1 MSIGNTTLGCR
12 SVRSL
17 LAAAGLAGGVF
28 ISSAVGQVVMP
39 QTPETESTSAVADQL
54 NKAVE
59 LLSAGKVVAA
69 KSMLETMSRNAA
81 SMGDASRKQLFNL
94 LANANRRVKAMNP
107 IEVSLQTAEY
117 SLGRGDLKTLEH
129 HASAVIESPK
139 ATNAQAAVARD
150 LLSQA
155 AKAKAEFVPQ
165 VASVL
170 DQAGADFEA
179 GHVAAARV
187 AIDRVSRSG
196 VALTE
201 SQQRVV
207 DTLQTRIVEI
217 EQAVAPGMMQP
228 GVIKPAE
235 QPAKPAEPAATKPAE
250 QPATKPA
257 EPRKPEGPAATKPA
271 EPAKAAQ
278 PAATK
283 PAEPAK
289 AAQPAAT
296 KPAEPAKAAQPAAT
310 KPAEPAKATQPAATK
325 PAEPAKPAETTPA
338 VDPIAQA
345 RLWESQSLMAEA
357 DQAFEQSR
365 MKEAAEK
372 YQRLLGNFAA
382 QLSADQKKHAE
393 NRLAEAKVRMGVNVG
408 PEGNVIENVI
418 GQVALK
424 RSQALAEF
432 NNNVEQA
439 NKAMASGDPQTAR
452 NLAAAARV
460 NVNSVKEVFSTTDIE
475 AYNDQISKLEASIET
490 RAAEIARAT
499 ADAKTKAIEEDSR
512 KAQIKASSDKATKI
526 NEGIDRVRALQKE
539 MKYDEALQVC
549 DQILFLDPINPTGLV
564 LREVISDT
572 KIYREALSLEQTK
585 NRNIAIHRVENEGA
599 VVPPITLM
607 DYPTDW
613 PGISYRRG
621 EPMGMAETEENRSAL
636 ALLEKKRV
644 PVNFTDTPLSSVVS
658 FLNAVT
664 QLNFDVDWDKLAESG
679 IDRETQVSLNLSN
692 VPVRIVLERVLE
704 KVSKDSSNGAWY
716 AINDG
721 VVMISSKVDINKKKS
736 LQIYDIRDLLIEVP
750 DYANAPEFD
759 LQSVL
764 QSSGGSGGGGG
775 QSPFRDTGNQGPA
788 QKRSLEDRTNELIN
802 IITTNVD
809 EQGWQE
815 NGGDVGFIQQLQ
827 GSLIITNTPANHRAI
842 HGLLSKLREIRAMQ
856 INVET
861 RFLLVRTDYFE
872 QIGFDLD
879 VYFNGKNNQVR
890 AARAAIPNGS
900 VQPSDFF
907 NFAQGGLQR
916 RVFGA
921 PTDANGDGTADP
933 QVGVATQLPS
943 PLSVVG
949 AAQNSLGLTESG
961 VSGGF
966 AQGILSK
973 APAMGVGGQFMD
985 DIQVDFL
992 IKATQADRRTVT
1004 LTAPRLTFTNGQ
1016 TSNIYVATQI
1026 AFVSDLQPVVS
1037 ESAVGFDPTLAT
1049 VNEGVR
1055 LLIEGTISADRRY
1068 VTMNVD
1074 ASVAKIEGFQNTAV
1088 TALAGGG
1095 LINSASTQSFI
1106 QRPTTT
1112 VTRVQTTV
1120 TVPDQGT
1127 ILLGGQRLVTEQEV
1141 ESGVPVLSKIPII
1154 NRFFSNRIEVKE
1166 EQTLLILIKPTI
1178 LIQTEEEERHFPGLA
1193 ESMKMGG

>member
-1 MSIGNTTLGCR
+1 MSIGNTTLVRR

-17 LAAAGLAGGVF
+17 LAAAGFAGGLLAAGATATAQIVVLPV
-28 ISSAVGQVVMP
+28 SAEAASKAVRAQA
-39 QTPETESTSAVADQL
+39 TEQL
-54 NKAVE
+54 AKAVE
-59 LLSAGKVVAA
+59 LMGGGKVVAA
-69 KSMLETMSRNAA
+69 KGILESLTRREQA
-81 SMGDASRKQLFNL
+81 DALSESQRTQATTL
-94 LANANRRVKAMNP
+94 LANANRRIKGMNP
-107 IEVSLQTAEY
+107 VEVSLQTAEDCL
-117 SLGRGDLKTLEH
+117 SRGDLATLER
-129 HASAVIESPK
+129 HANAVVESPK
-139 ATNAQAAVARD
+139 ATNEQTAQAKAM
-150 LLSQA
+150 L
-155 AKAKAEFVPQ
+155 AKAFDLRAGLMP
-165 VASVL
+165 
-170 DQAGADFEA
+170 QAGGMIQQAQADLEA
-179 GHVAAARV
+179 GRRAEAKVAVERL
-187 AIDRVSRSG
+187 SRAGLTLDASLQQQLD
-196 VALTE
+196 AL
-201 SQQRVV
+201 QGQ
-207 DTLQTRIVEI
+207 IVEA
-217 EQAVAPGMMQP
+217 EQASLGMMQP

-235 QPAKPAEPAATKPAE
+235 AEKPAEPVKPAEPAA
-250 QPATKPA
+250 
-257 EPRKPEGPAATKPA
+257 
-271 EPAKAAQ
+271 EPAKAA
-278 PAATK
+278 
-283 PAEPAK
+283 EP
-289 AAQPAAT
+289 AQPAT
-296 KPAEPAKAAQPAAT
+296 PAA
-310 KPAEPAKATQPAATK
+310 
-325 PAEPAKPAETTPA
+325 
-338 VDPIAQA
+338 DPVEQA
-345 RLWESQSLMAEA
+345 RKWEAQSLLAEA

-365 MKEAAEK
+365 MKDAGEK
-372 YQRLLGNFAA
+372 YQRLLGAMGDVLTA
-382 QLSADQKKHAE
+382 EQKAHVE
-393 NRLAEAKVRMGVNVG
+393 SRLAESKVRLGVSGGAEVQA
-408 PEGNVIENVI
+408 IENVMGQI
-418 GQVALK
+418 GLK

-439 NKAMASGDPQTAR
+439 NKALASGDTLTAK
-452 NLAAAARV
+452 NLAAQARV
-460 NVNSVKEVFSTTDIE
+460 NVNSVREVFSTSDLE
-475 AYNDQISKLEASIET
+475 AYNKQVDELETSIDKK
-490 RAAEIARAT
+490 AAEIAEKDREAKAADIEGRSRA
-499 ADAKTKAIEEDSR
+499 
-512 KAQIKASSDKATKI
+512 AQDKAAQDKSRKI
-526 NEGIDRVRALQKE
+526 NEYIDRVRALQKE

-549 DQILFLDPINPTGLV
+549 DLILFLDPVNPTGLV
-564 LREVISDT
+564 LREVISDA
-572 KIYREALSLEQTK
+572 KIYRESLSLEQSK
-585 NRNIAIHRVENEGA
+585 NRNIAVHRIGNDA
-599 VVPPITLM
+599 AIVPPVNVM
-607 DYPTDW
+607 DYPSDW

-636 ALLEKKRV
+636 ALIEKKRI
-644 PVNFTDTPLSSVVS
+644 PVNFTDTPLSSVVT

-664 QLNFDVDWDKLAESG
+664 QLNFDVDWEKLSEAG

-704 KVSKDSSNGAWY
+704 KVSGNGGAGAWY

-721 VVMISSKVDINKKKS
+721 VVMISSREDINKRKS

-764 QSSGGSGGGGG
+764 QSTGQQGGGGG
-775 QSPFRDTGNQGPA
+775 QSPFRDNGEQEPGN
-788 QKRSLEDRTNELIN
+788 RRTLEERTDELIN

-890 AARAAIPNGS
+890 QARAAIPNGS

-907 NFAQGGLQR
+907 NFSQGGLQR

-921 PTDANGDGTADP
+921 PSDANGDGTPDP
-933 QVGVATQLPS
+933 AVGIATPLPS
-943 PLSVVG
+943 NLSVIG
-949 AAQNSLGLTESG
+949 AGQNSLGLTEAG
-961 VSGGF
+961 VSGNF
-966 AQGILSK
+966 AQGVLSR
-973 APAMGVGGQFMD
+973 APAMGVGGQFLD

-1016 TSNIYVATQI
+1016 TSNIYVATQV
-1026 AFVSDLQPVVS
+1026 AFVSDLTPVVS
-1037 ESAVGFDPTLAT
+1037 ESSVGFDPTLAT

-1055 LLIEGTISADRRY
+1055 LVIEGTISADRRY
-1068 VTMNVD
+1068 VTMNVN
-1074 ASVAKIEGFQNTAV
+1074 ASVAKIDGFQNTAIS
-1088 TALAGGG
+1088 ALAGGG
-1095 LINSASTQSFI
+1095 LVNSAATQSFI

-1112 VTRVQTTV
+1112 VTSVQTTV

-1178 LIQTEEEERHFPGLA
+1178 LIQSEEEDRH
-1193 ESMKMGG
+1193 EEEDEE

>member
-1 MSIGNTTLGCR
+1 MSIGNTTLVRR

-17 LAAAGLAGGVF
+17 LAAAGFAGGLLAAGATATAQIVVLPV
-28 ISSAVGQVVMP
+28 SA
-39 QTPETESTSAVADQL
+39 ESASKAVRAQAAEQL
-54 NKAVE
+54 AKAVE
-59 LLSAGKVVAA
+59 LMGGGKVVAA
-69 KSMLETMSRNAA
+69 KGILESLTRREQA
-81 SMGDASRKQLFNL
+81 DALSESQRTQATTL
-94 LANANRRVKAMNP
+94 LANANRRIKGMNP
-107 IEVSLQTAEY
+107 VEVSLQTAEDC
-117 SLGRGDLKTLEH
+117 LNRGDLATLERH
-129 HASAVIESPK
+129 GNAVVESPK
-139 ATNAQAAVARD
+139 ATNEQTAQAKAM
-150 LLSQA
+150 L
-155 AKAKAEFVPQ
+155 AKAFDLRAGLMP
-165 VASVL
+165 
-170 DQAGADFEA
+170 QAGGMIQQAQADLEA
-179 GHVAAARV
+179 GRRAEAKVAVERL
-187 AIDRVSRSG
+187 SRAGLTLDASLQQQLD
-196 VALTE
+196 AL
-201 SQQRVV
+201 QGQ
-207 DTLQTRIVEI
+207 IVEA
-217 EQAVAPGMMQP
+217 EQASLGMMQP

-235 QPAKPAEPAATKPAE
+235 AEKPAEPVKPAEPAA
-250 QPATKPA
+250 
-257 EPRKPEGPAATKPA
+257 
-271 EPAKAAQ
+271 EPAKAAE
-278 PAATK
+278 PA
-283 PAEPAK
+283 AEPA
-289 AAQPAAT
+289 QPAT
-296 KPAEPAKAAQPAAT
+296 PAA
-310 KPAEPAKATQPAATK
+310 
-325 PAEPAKPAETTPA
+325 
-338 VDPIAQA
+338 DPVEQA
-345 RLWESQSLMAEA
+345 RKWEAQSLLAEA

-365 MKEAAEK
+365 MKDAGEK
-372 YQRLLGNFAA
+372 YQRLLGAMGDV
-382 QLSADQKKHAE
+382 LTPEQKAHVE
-393 NRLAEAKVRMGVNVG
+393 SRLAESKVRLGVSGGAEVQA
-408 PEGNVIENVI
+408 IENVMGQI
-418 GQVALK
+418 GLK

-439 NKAMASGDPQTAR
+439 NKALASGDTLTAK
-452 NLAAAARV
+452 NLAAQARV
-460 NVNSVKEVFSTTDIE
+460 NVNSVREVFSTSDLE
-475 AYNDQISKLEASIET
+475 AYNKQVNELETSIDKK
-490 RAAEIARAT
+490 AAEIAEKDREAKAADIEGRSRA
-499 ADAKTKAIEEDSR
+499 AQAKAAQDKSR
-512 KAQIKASSDKATKI
+512 KI
-526 NEGIDRVRALQKE
+526 NEYIDRVRALQKE

-549 DQILFLDPINPTGLV
+549 DLILFLDPVNPTGLV
-564 LREVISDT
+564 LREVISDA
-572 KIYREALSLEQTK
+572 KIYRESLSLEQSK
-585 NRNIAIHRVENEGA
+585 NRNIAVHRIGNDA
-599 VVPPITLM
+599 AIVPPVNVM
-607 DYPTDW
+607 DYPSDW

-636 ALLEKKRV
+636 ALIEKKRI
-644 PVNFTDTPLSSVVS
+644 PVNFTDTPLSSVVT

-664 QLNFDVDWDKLAESG
+664 QLNFDVDWEKLSEAG

-704 KVSKDSSNGAWY
+704 KVSGNGGAGAWY

-721 VVMISSKVDINKKKS
+721 VVMISSREDINKRKS

-764 QSSGGSGGGGG
+764 QSTGQQGGGGG
-775 QSPFRDTGNQGPA
+775 QSPFRDNGEQEPGN
-788 QKRSLEDRTNELIN
+788 RRTLEERTDELIN

-890 AARAAIPNGS
+890 QARAAIPNGS

-907 NFAQGGLQR
+907 NFSQGGLQR

-921 PTDANGDGTADP
+921 PSDANGDGTPDP
-933 QVGVATQLPS
+933 AVGIATPLPS
-943 PLSVVG
+943 NLSVIG
-949 AAQNSLGLTESG
+949 AGQNSLGLTEAG
-961 VSGGF
+961 VSGNF
-966 AQGILSK
+966 AQGVLSR
-973 APAMGVGGQFMD
+973 APAMGVGGQFLD

-1016 TSNIYVATQI
+1016 TSNIYVATQV
-1026 AFVSDLQPVVS
+1026 AFVSDLTPVVS
-1037 ESAVGFDPTLAT
+1037 ESSVGFDPTLAT

-1055 LLIEGTISADRRY
+1055 LVIEGTISADRRY
-1068 VTMNVD
+1068 VTMNVN
-1074 ASVAKIEGFQNTAV
+1074 ASVAKIDGFQNTAIS
-1088 TALAGGG
+1088 ALAGGG
-1095 LINSASTQSFI
+1095 LVNSAATQSFI

-1112 VTRVQTTV
+1112 VTSVQTTV

-1193 ESMKMGG
+1193 ESVKFGG

>member
-1 MSIGNTTLGCR
+1 MSIGNTTLVRR

-17 LAAAGLAGGVF
+17 LAAAGFAGGLLAAGATATAQIVVLPV
-28 ISSAVGQVVMP
+28 SA
-39 QTPETESTSAVADQL
+39 ESASKAVRAQAAEQL
-54 NKAVE
+54 AKAVE
-59 LLSAGKVVAA
+59 LMGGGKVVAA
-69 KSMLETMSRNAA
+69 KGILESLTRREQA
-81 SMGDASRKQLFNL
+81 DALSESQRTQATTL
-94 LANANRRVKAMNP
+94 LANANRRIKGMNP
-107 IEVSLQTAEY
+107 VEVSLQTAEDCL
-117 SLGRGDLKTLEH
+117 SRGDLATLERH
-129 HASAVIESPK
+129 GNAVVESPK
-139 ATNAQAAVARD
+139 ATNEQTAQAKAM
-150 LLSQA
+150 L
-155 AKAKAEFVPQ
+155 AKAFDLRAGLMP
-165 VASVL
+165 
-170 DQAGADFEA
+170 QAGGMIHQAQADLEA
-179 GHVAAARV
+179 GRRAEAKVAVERL
-187 AIDRVSRSG
+187 SRAGLTLDASLQQQLD
-196 VALTE
+196 AL
-201 SQQRVV
+201 QGQ
-207 DTLQTRIVEI
+207 IVEA
-217 EQAVAPGMMQP
+217 EQASLGMMQP

-235 QPAKPAEPAATKPAE
+235 AEKPAEPVKPAEPAA
-250 QPATKPA
+250 
-257 EPRKPEGPAATKPA
+257 
-271 EPAKAAQ
+271 EPAKAAE
-278 PAATK
+278 PA
-283 PAEPAK
+283 AEPA
-289 AAQPAAT
+289 QPAT
-296 KPAEPAKAAQPAAT
+296 PAA
-310 KPAEPAKATQPAATK
+310 
-325 PAEPAKPAETTPA
+325 
-338 VDPIAQA
+338 DPVEQA
-345 RLWESQSLMAEA
+345 RKWEAQSLLAEA

-365 MKEAAEK
+365 MKDAGEK
-372 YQRLLGNFAA
+372 YQRLLGAMGDV
-382 QLSADQKKHAE
+382 LTPEQKAHVE
-393 NRLAEAKVRMGVNVG
+393 SRLAESKVRLGVSGGAEVQA
-408 PEGNVIENVI
+408 IENVMGQI
-418 GQVALK
+418 GLK

-439 NKAMASGDPQTAR
+439 NKALASGDTLTAK
-452 NLAAAARV
+452 NLAAQARV
-460 NVNSVKEVFSTTDIE
+460 NVNSVREVFSTSDLE
-475 AYNDQISKLEASIET
+475 AYNKQVNELETSIDKK
-490 RAAEIARAT
+490 AAEIAEKDREAKAADIEGRSRA
-499 ADAKTKAIEEDSR
+499 AQAKAAQDKSR
-512 KAQIKASSDKATKI
+512 KI
-526 NEGIDRVRALQKE
+526 NEYIDRVRALQKE

-549 DQILFLDPINPTGLV
+549 DLILFLDPVNPTGLV
-564 LREVISDT
+564 LREVISDA
-572 KIYREALSLEQTK
+572 KIYRESLSLEQSK
-585 NRNIAIHRVENEGA
+585 NRNIAVHRIGNDA
-599 VVPPITLM
+599 AIVPPVNVM
-607 DYPTDW
+607 DYPSDW

-636 ALLEKKRV
+636 ALIEKKRI
-644 PVNFTDTPLSSVVS
+644 PVNFTDTPLSSVVT

-664 QLNFDVDWDKLAESG
+664 QLNFDVDWEKLSEAG

-704 KVSKDSSNGAWY
+704 KVSGNGGAGAWY

-721 VVMISSKVDINKKKS
+721 VVMISSREDINKRKS

-764 QSSGGSGGGGG
+764 QSTGQQGGGG
-775 QSPFRDTGNQGPA
+775 QSPFRDNGEQEPGN
-788 QKRSLEDRTNELIN
+788 RRTLEERTDELIN

-890 AARAAIPNGS
+890 QARAAIPNGS

-907 NFAQGGLQR
+907 NFSQGGLQR

-921 PTDANGDGTADP
+921 PSDANGDGTPDP
-933 QVGVATQLPS
+933 AVGIATPLPS
-943 PLSVVG
+943 NLSVIG
-949 AAQNSLGLTESG
+949 AGQNSLGLTEAG
-961 VSGGF
+961 VSGNF
-966 AQGILSK
+966 AQGVLSR
-973 APAMGVGGQFMD
+973 APAMGVGGQFLD

-1016 TSNIYVATQI
+1016 TSNIYVATQV
-1026 AFVSDLQPVVS
+1026 AFVSDLTPVVS
-1037 ESAVGFDPTLAT
+1037 ESSVGFDPTLAT

-1055 LLIEGTISADRRY
+1055 LVIEGTISADRRY
-1068 VTMNVD
+1068 VTMNVN
-1074 ASVAKIEGFQNTAV
+1074 ASVAKIDGFQNTAIS
-1088 TALAGGG
+1088 ALAGGG
-1095 LINSASTQSFI
+1095 LVNSAATQSFI

-1112 VTRVQTTV
+1112 VTSVQTTV

-1193 ESMKMGG
+1193 ESVKFGG

>member
-1 MSIGNTTLGCR
+1 MSIGNTTLVRR

-17 LAAAGLAGGVF
+17 LAAAGFAGGLLAAGATATAQIVVLPV
-28 ISSAVGQVVMP
+28 SA
-39 QTPETESTSAVADQL
+39 ESASKAVRAQAAEQL
-54 NKAVE
+54 AKAVE
-59 LLSAGKVVAA
+59 LMGGGKVVAA
-69 KSMLETMSRNAA
+69 KGILESLTRREQA
-81 SMGDASRKQLFNL
+81 DALSESQRTQATTL
-94 LANANRRVKAMNP
+94 LANANRRIKGMNP
-107 IEVSLQTAEY
+107 VEVSLQTAEDC
-117 SLGRGDLKTLEH
+117 LNRGDLATLERH
-129 HASAVIESPK
+129 GNAVVESPK
-139 ATNAQAAVARD
+139 ATNEQTAQAKAM
-150 LLSQA
+150 L
-155 AKAKAEFVPQ
+155 AKAFDLRAGLMP
-165 VASVL
+165 
-170 DQAGADFEA
+170 QAGGMIQQAQADLEA
-179 GHVAAARV
+179 GRRAEAKVAVERL
-187 AIDRVSRSG
+187 SRAGLTLDASLQQQLD
-196 VALTE
+196 AL
-201 SQQRVV
+201 QGQ
-207 DTLQTRIVEI
+207 IVEA
-217 EQAVAPGMMQP
+217 EQASLGMMQP

-235 QPAKPAEPAATKPAE
+235 AEKPAEPVKPAEPAA
-250 QPATKPA
+250 
-257 EPRKPEGPAATKPA
+257 
-271 EPAKAAQ
+271 EPAKAAE
-278 PAATK
+278 PA
-283 PAEPAK
+283 AEPA
-289 AAQPAAT
+289 QPAT
-296 KPAEPAKAAQPAAT
+296 PAA
-310 KPAEPAKATQPAATK
+310 
-325 PAEPAKPAETTPA
+325 
-338 VDPIAQA
+338 DPVEQA
-345 RLWESQSLMAEA
+345 RKWEAQSLLAEA

-365 MKEAAEK
+365 MKDAGEK
-372 YQRLLGNFAA
+372 YQRLLGAMGDV
-382 QLSADQKKHAE
+382 LTPEQKAHVE
-393 NRLAEAKVRMGVNVG
+393 SRLAESKVRLGVSGGAEVQA
-408 PEGNVIENVI
+408 IENVMGQI
-418 GQVALK
+418 GLK

-439 NKAMASGDPQTAR
+439 NKALASGDTLTAK
-452 NLAAAARV
+452 NLAAQARV
-460 NVNSVKEVFSTTDIE
+460 NVNSVREVFSTSDLE
-475 AYNDQISKLEASIET
+475 AYNKQVNELETSIDKK
-490 RAAEIARAT
+490 AAEIAEKDREAKAADIEGRSRA
-499 ADAKTKAIEEDSR
+499 AQAKAAQDKSR
-512 KAQIKASSDKATKI
+512 KI
-526 NEGIDRVRALQKE
+526 NEYIDRVRALQKE

-549 DQILFLDPINPTGLV
+549 DLILFLDPVNPTGLV
-564 LREVISDT
+564 LREVISDA
-572 KIYREALSLEQTK
+572 KIYRESLSLEQSK
-585 NRNIAIHRVENEGA
+585 NRNIAVHRIGNDA
-599 VVPPITLM
+599 AIVPPVNVM
-607 DYPTDW
+607 DYPSDW

-636 ALLEKKRV
+636 ALIEKKRI
-644 PVNFTDTPLSSVVS
+644 PVNFTDTPLSSVVT

-664 QLNFDVDWDKLAESG
+664 QLNFDVDWEKLSEAG

-704 KVSKDSSNGAWY
+704 KVSGNGGAGAWY

-721 VVMISSKVDINKKKS
+721 VVMISSREDINKRKS

-764 QSSGGSGGGGG
+764 QSTGQQGGGGG
-775 QSPFRDTGNQGPA
+775 QSPFRDNGEQEPGN
-788 QKRSLEDRTNELIN
+788 RRTLEERTDELIN

-890 AARAAIPNGS
+890 QARAAIPNGS

-907 NFAQGGLQR
+907 NFSQGGLQR

-921 PTDANGDGTADP
+921 PSDANGDGTPDP
-933 QVGVATQLPS
+933 AVGIATPLPS
-943 PLSVVG
+943 NLSVIG
-949 AAQNSLGLTESG
+949 AGQNSLGLTEAG
-961 VSGGF
+961 VSGNF
-966 AQGILSK
+966 AQGVLSR
-973 APAMGVGGQFMD
+973 APAMGVGGQFLD

-1016 TSNIYVATQI
+1016 TSNIYVATQV
-1026 AFVSDLQPVVS
+1026 AFVSDLTPVVS

-1055 LLIEGTISADRRY
+1055 LVIEGTISADRRY
-1068 VTMNVD
+1068 VTMNVN
-1074 ASVAKIEGFQNTAV
+1074 ASVAKIDGFQNTAIS
-1088 TALAGGG
+1088 ALAGGG
-1095 LINSASTQSFI
+1095 LVNSAATQSFI

-1112 VTRVQTTV
+1112 VTSVQTTV

-1193 ESMKMGG
+1193 ESVKFGG

>member
-1 MSIGNTTLGCR
+1 MIMSIGNTTLVRR

-17 LAAAGLAGGVF
+17 LAAAGFAGGLLAAGATATAQIVVLPV
-28 ISSAVGQVVMP
+28 SA
-39 QTPETESTSAVADQL
+39 ESASKAVRAQAAEQL
-54 NKAVE
+54 AKAVE
-59 LLSAGKVVAA
+59 LMGGGKVVAA
-69 KSMLETMSRNAA
+69 KGILESLTRREQA
-81 SMGDASRKQLFNL
+81 DALSESQRTQATTL
-94 LANANRRVKAMNP
+94 LANANRRIKGMNP
-107 IEVSLQTAEY
+107 VEVSLQTAEDC
-117 SLGRGDLKTLEH
+117 LNRGDLATLERH
-129 HASAVIESPK
+129 GNAVVESPK
-139 ATNAQAAVARD
+139 ATNEQTAQAKAM
-150 LLSQA
+150 L
-155 AKAKAEFVPQ
+155 AKAFDLRAGLMP
-165 VASVL
+165 
-170 DQAGADFEA
+170 QAGGMIQQAQADLEA
-179 GHVAAARV
+179 GRRAEAKVAVERL
-187 AIDRVSRSG
+187 SRAGLTLDASLQQQLD
-196 VALTE
+196 AL
-201 SQQRVV
+201 QGQ
-207 DTLQTRIVEI
+207 IVEA
-217 EQAVAPGMMQP
+217 EQASLGMMQP

-235 QPAKPAEPAATKPAE
+235 AEKPAEPVKPAEPAA
-250 QPATKPA
+250 
-257 EPRKPEGPAATKPA
+257 
-271 EPAKAAQ
+271 EPAKAAE
-278 PAATK
+278 PA
-283 PAEPAK
+283 AEPA
-289 AAQPAAT
+289 QPAT
-296 KPAEPAKAAQPAAT
+296 PAA
-310 KPAEPAKATQPAATK
+310 
-325 PAEPAKPAETTPA
+325 
-338 VDPIAQA
+338 DPVEQA
-345 RLWESQSLMAEA
+345 RKWEAQSLLAEA

-365 MKEAAEK
+365 MKDAGEK
-372 YQRLLGNFAA
+372 YQRLLGAMGDV
-382 QLSADQKKHAE
+382 LTPEQKAHVE
-393 NRLAEAKVRMGVNVG
+393 SRLAESKVRLGVSGGAEVQA
-408 PEGNVIENVI
+408 IENVMGQI
-418 GQVALK
+418 GLK

-439 NKAMASGDPQTAR
+439 NKALASGDTLTAK
-452 NLAAAARV
+452 NLAAQARV
-460 NVNSVKEVFSTTDIE
+460 NVNSVREVFSTSDLE
-475 AYNDQISKLEASIET
+475 AYNKQVNELETSIDKK
-490 RAAEIARAT
+490 AAEIAEKDREAKAADIEGRSRA
-499 ADAKTKAIEEDSR
+499 AQAKAAQDKSR
-512 KAQIKASSDKATKI
+512 KI
-526 NEGIDRVRALQKE
+526 NEYIDRVRALQKE

-549 DQILFLDPINPTGLV
+549 DLILFLDPVNPTGLV
-564 LREVISDT
+564 LREVISDA
-572 KIYREALSLEQTK
+572 KIYRESLSLEQSK
-585 NRNIAIHRVENEGA
+585 NRNIAVHRIGNDA
-599 VVPPITLM
+599 AIVPPVNVM
-607 DYPTDW
+607 DYPSDW

-636 ALLEKKRV
+636 ALIEKKRI
-644 PVNFTDTPLSSVVS
+644 PVNFTDTPLSSVVT

-664 QLNFDVDWDKLAESG
+664 QLNFDVDWEKLSEAG

-704 KVSKDSSNGAWY
+704 KVSGNGGAGAWY

-721 VVMISSKVDINKKKS
+721 VVMISSREDINKRKS

-764 QSSGGSGGGGG
+764 QSTGQQGGGGG
-775 QSPFRDTGNQGPA
+775 QSPFRDNGEQEPGN
-788 QKRSLEDRTNELIN
+788 RRTLEERTDELIN

-890 AARAAIPNGS
+890 QARAAIPNGS

-907 NFAQGGLQR
+907 NFSQGGLQR

-921 PTDANGDGTADP
+921 PSDANGDGTPDP
-933 QVGVATQLPS
+933 AVGIATPLPS
-943 PLSVVG
+943 NLSVIG
-949 AAQNSLGLTESG
+949 AGQNSLGLTEAG
-961 VSGGF
+961 VSGNF
-966 AQGILSK
+966 AQGVLSR
-973 APAMGVGGQFMD
+973 APAMGVGGQFLD

-1016 TSNIYVATQI
+1016 TSNIYVATQV
-1026 AFVSDLQPVVS
+1026 AFVSDLTPVVS
-1037 ESAVGFDPTLAT
+1037 ESSVGFDPTLAT

-1055 LLIEGTISADRRY
+1055 LVIEGTISADRRY
-1068 VTMNVD
+1068 VTMNVN
-1074 ASVAKIEGFQNTAV
+1074 ASVAKIDGFQNTAIS
-1088 TALAGGG
+1088 ALAGGG
-1095 LINSASTQSFI
+1095 LVNSAATQSFI

-1112 VTRVQTTV
+1112 VTSVQTTV

-1193 ESMKMGG
+1193 ESVKFGG

>member
-1 MSIGNTTLGCR
+1 MKGSFLEKIMSIGNTTLVRR

-17 LAAAGLAGGVF
+17 LTVAGLAGGLFVAPAGANAQ
-28 ISSAVGQVVMP
+28 IVVAADP
-39 QTPETESTSAVADQL
+39 ATSGAKADGSVQGGEQL
-54 NKAVE
+54 AKAVE
-59 LLSAGKVVAA
+59 LLAAGKVVAA
-69 KSMLETMSRNAA
+69 KSLLETLSRPENAQ
-81 SMGDASRKQLFNL
+81 SLSDGQRKQMYTA
-94 LANANRRVKAMNP
+94 LANASRRIKGMNP
-107 IEVSLQTAEY
+107 VEVSLQTAQDSLSKGDLVTVAHHAKAVVESPNATNSQTKTARELLEQADAMKVAMQP
-117 SLGRGDLKTLEH
+117 SLGGM
-129 HASAVIESPK
+129 
-139 ATNAQAAVARD
+139 
-150 LLSQA
+150 
-155 AKAKAEFVPQ
+155 
-165 VASVL
+165 L
-170 DQAGADFEA
+170 DRVNADFEA
-179 GHVAAARV
+179 GNIAAAKSTLQQVTR
-187 AIDRVSRSG
+187 AG
-196 VALTE
+196 LTLTE
-201 SQQRVV
+201 DQQHLV
-207 DTLQTRIVEI
+207 DTLQTRIVDLD
-217 EQAVAPGMMQP
+217 AAPGMMQP
-228 GVIKPAE
+228 GVIKPRE
-235 QPAKPAEPAATKPAE
+235 EAA
-250 QPATKPA
+250 
-257 EPRKPEGPAATKPA
+257 PESTAPV
-271 EPAKAAQ
+271 AAQ
-278 PAATK
+278 PAAT
-283 PAEPAK
+283 PEAAP
-289 AAQPAAT
+289 AAQP
-296 KPAEPAKAAQPAAT
+296 PAA
-310 KPAEPAKATQPAATK
+310 
-325 PAEPAKPAETTPA
+325 
-338 VDPIAQA
+338 DPIEQA
-345 RLWESQSLMAEA
+345 RKWEAQSLLAEA
-357 DQAFEQSR
+357 DQAFEQAR
-365 MKEAAEK
+365 MKDAAEK
-372 YQRLLGNFAA
+372 YQRVLGGFGD
-382 QLSADQKKHAE
+382 QLTAEQKTHAE
-393 NRLAEAKVRMGVNVG
+393 NRLAESKVRMGVNVG
-408 PEGNVIENVI
+408 DEGHVIDNVI
-418 GQVALK
+418 GQMDLK

-439 NKAMASGDPQTAR
+439 GKALASGDPLTAK

-460 NVNSVKEVFSTTDIE
+460 NVNSVKEVFSASDLE
-475 AYNDQISKLEASIET
+475 AYNKQIDDLETAIDKKAEEIRVADGVT
-490 RAAEIARAT
+490 RAGAIQAASQQ
-499 ADAKTKAIEEDSR
+499 AQAKA
-512 KAQIKASSDKATKI
+512 ASDKSRKI
-526 NEGIDRVRALQKE
+526 NEAIDRVRALQKE

-549 DQILFLDPINPTGLV
+549 EQILFLDPNNATGLV
-564 LREVISDT
+564 LRDVISDS
-572 KIYREALSLEQTK
+572 KIYRESLSLEQAK
-585 NRNIAIHRVENEGA
+585 NRNIAIQRVDNSEA
-599 VVPPITLM
+599 IVPPVNIM
-607 DYPTDW
+607 DYPSDW
-613 PGISYRRG
+613 PGISHRRG
-621 EPMGMAETEENRSAL
+621 EPMGMAETEDNRSAL
-636 ALLEKKRV
+636 ALLEKKRI
-644 PVNFTDTPLSSVVS
+644 PVNFVDTPFSSVVS

-664 QLNFDVDWDKLAESG
+664 QLNFDVDWEKLSEAG
-679 IDRETQVSLNLSN
+679 IDREAQISLNLTN
-692 VPVRIVLERVLE
+692 VPVRTVLERVLE
-704 KVSKDSSNGAWY
+704 KASKDAGNGAWY

-721 VVMISSKVDINKKKS
+721 VVMISTREDINKKKT

-764 QSSGGSGGGGG
+764 QSTGQGGGGGGG
-775 QSPFRDTGNQGPA
+775 QSPFRDNGDQGPA
-788 QKRSLEDRTNELIN
+788 NRRTLEDRTNELIN

-827 GSLIITNTPANHRAI
+827 GSLIITNTPANHRSI

-879 VYFNGKNNQVR
+879 VYFNGQNNQVR
-890 AARAAIPNGS
+890 AARAALPNSS

-933 QVGVATQLPS
+933 QVGVATALPS

-949 AAQNSLGLTESG
+949 AGQNSLGLVESG
-961 VSGGF
+961 VSGNF
-966 AQGILSK
+966 AQGILSR
-973 APAMGVGGQFMD
+973 APALGVGGQFLD

-1016 TSNIYVATQI
+1016 TSNIYVATQV
-1026 AFVSDLQPVVS
+1026 AFVSDLTPVVS

-1154 NRFFSNRIEVKE
+1154 NRFFSNRIEVRE

-1178 LIQTEEEERHFPGLA
+1178 LIQAEEENRHFPGLDEA
-1193 ESMKMGG
+1193 VKFGG

>member
-1 MSIGNTTLGCR
+1 
-12 SVRSL
+12 
-17 LAAAGLAGGVF
+17 
-28 ISSAVGQVVMP
+28 
-39 QTPETESTSAVADQL
+39 
-54 NKAVE
+54 
-59 LLSAGKVVAA
+59 
-69 KSMLETMSRNAA
+69 
-81 SMGDASRKQLFNL
+81 
-94 LANANRRVKAMNP
+94 
-107 IEVSLQTAEY
+107 
-117 SLGRGDLKTLEH
+117 
-129 HASAVIESPK
+129 
-139 ATNAQAAVARD
+139 
-150 LLSQA
+150 
-155 AKAKAEFVPQ
+155 
-165 VASVL
+165 
-170 DQAGADFEA
+170 
-179 GHVAAARV
+179 
-187 AIDRVSRSG
+187 
-196 VALTE
+196 
-201 SQQRVV
+201 
-207 DTLQTRIVEI
+207 
-217 EQAVAPGMMQP
+217 MMQP

-235 QPAKPAEPAATKPAE
+235 AEKPAEPVKPAEPAAEPA
-250 QPATKPA
+250 QPVT
-257 EPRKPEGPAATKPA
+257 PAA
-271 EPAKAAQ
+271 
-278 PAATK
+278 
-283 PAEPAK
+283 
-289 AAQPAAT
+289 
-296 KPAEPAKAAQPAAT
+296 
-310 KPAEPAKATQPAATK
+310 
-325 PAEPAKPAETTPA
+325 
-338 VDPIAQA
+338 DPVEQA
-345 RLWESQSLMAEA
+345 RKWEAQSLLAEA

-365 MKEAAEK
+365 MKDAGEK
-372 YQRLLGNFAA
+372 YQRLLGAMGDV
-382 QLSADQKKHAE
+382 LTPEQKAHVE
-393 NRLAEAKVRMGVNVG
+393 SRLAESKVRLGVSGGAEVQA
-408 PEGNVIENVI
+408 IENVMGQI
-418 GQVALK
+418 GLK

-439 NKAMASGDPQTAR
+439 NKALASGDTLTAK
-452 NLAAAARV
+452 NLAAQARV
-460 NVNSVKEVFSTTDIE
+460 NVNSVREVFSTSDLE
-475 AYNDQISKLEASIET
+475 AYNKQVNELETSIDKK
-490 RAAEIARAT
+490 AAEIAEKDREAKAADIEGRSRA
-499 ADAKTKAIEEDSR
+499 AQAKAAQDKSR
-512 KAQIKASSDKATKI
+512 KI
-526 NEGIDRVRALQKE
+526 NEYIDRVRALQKE

-549 DQILFLDPINPTGLV
+549 DLILFLDPVNPTGLV
-564 LREVISDT
+564 LREVISDA
-572 KIYREALSLEQTK
+572 KIYRESLSLEQSK
-585 NRNIAIHRVENEGA
+585 NRNIAVHRIGNDA
-599 VVPPITLM
+599 AIVPPVNVM
-607 DYPTDW
+607 DYPSDW

-636 ALLEKKRV
+636 ALIEKKRI
-644 PVNFTDTPLSSVVS
+644 PVNFTDTPLSSVVT

-664 QLNFDVDWDKLAESG
+664 QLNFDVDWEKLSEAG

-704 KVSKDSSNGAWY
+704 KVSGNGGAGAWY

-721 VVMISSKVDINKKKS
+721 VVKISSREDINKRKS

-764 QSSGGSGGGGG
+764 QSTGQQGGGGG
-775 QSPFRDTGNQGPA
+775 QSPFRDNGEQEPGN
-788 QKRSLEDRTNELIN
+788 RRTLEERTDELIN

-890 AARAAIPNGS
+890 QARAAIPNGS

-907 NFAQGGLQR
+907 NFSQGGLQR

-921 PTDANGDGTADP
+921 PSDANGDGTPDP
-933 QVGVATQLPS
+933 AVGIATPLPS
-943 PLSVVG
+943 NLSVIG
-949 AAQNSLGLTESG
+949 AGQNSLGLTEAG
-961 VSGGF
+961 VSGNF
-966 AQGILSK
+966 AQGVLSR
-973 APAMGVGGQFMD
+973 APAMGVGGQFLD

-1016 TSNIYVATQI
+1016 TSNIYVATQV
-1026 AFVSDLQPVVS
+1026 AFVSDLTPVVS
-1037 ESAVGFDPTLAT
+1037 ESSVGFDPTLAT

-1055 LLIEGTISADRRY
+1055 LVIEGTISADRRY
-1068 VTMNVD
+1068 VTMNVN
-1074 ASVAKIEGFQNTAV
+1074 ASVAKIDGFQNTAIS
-1088 TALAGGG
+1088 ALAGGG
-1095 LINSASTQSFI
+1095 LVNSAATQSFI

-1112 VTRVQTTV
+1112 VTSVQTTV

-1193 ESMKMGG
+1193 ESVKFGG